1 MFQRNDM
8 FQNSSVL
15 SLTDVIRRYEAANST
30 EILQG
35 THRAVDHQVVRA
47 QPNAA
52 ASVSPRTSASAS
64 LHSLIP
70 LLSLQQQMIA
80 EIGRLR
86 REYEQLE
93 ANLMAYTGE
102 ADLSSLASVDELD
115 ELERQLETALSKV
128 RARKV
133 MQVPFP
139 SNPTKFCMNTYCIYA

>member
-1 MFQRNDM
+1 
-8 FQNSSVL
+8 
-15 SLTDVIRRYEAANST
+15 
-30 EILQG
+30 
-35 THRAVDHQVVRA
+35 
-47 QPNAA
+47 
-52 ASVSPRTSASAS
+52 
-64 LHSLIP
+64 
-70 LLSLQQQMIA
+70 MIA

-93 ANLMAYTGE
+93 ANLTGE